1 MSKKDN
7 SQGITF
13 KSIFRFII
21 FLLLVW
27 VIISFLSQQNQ
38 NKKLVND
45 PTLSFDEI
53 SQSFGGDVLGDMYS
67 KLPQDSR
74 SQIENFNQ
82 TEIGKIFSNS
92 LGYIKE
98 QLDGFP
104 QKQIKEIKKAV
115 VKNISDEMI
124 KNIDEN

>member
-1 MSKKDN
+1 MSKKDKT
-7 SQGITF
+7 QKVTF

-27 VIISFLSQQNQ
+27 LIISFLNQQNQ
-38 NKKLVND
+38 SKKLVND
-45 PTLSFDEI
+45 PTLSLDEI

-74 SQIENFNQ
+74 NQIENFNQ
-82 TEIGKIFSNS
+82 TEIGKFLDTSFKNIQES
-92 LGYIKE
+92 LN
-98 QLDGFP
+98 GFP

-124 KNIDEN
+124 RNIDED